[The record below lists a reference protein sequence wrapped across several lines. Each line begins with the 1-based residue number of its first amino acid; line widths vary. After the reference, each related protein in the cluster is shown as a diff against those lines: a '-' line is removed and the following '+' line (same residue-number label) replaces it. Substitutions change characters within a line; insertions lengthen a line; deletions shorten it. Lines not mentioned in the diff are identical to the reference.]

1 MNFFVVQS
9 VMATDERNF
18 SNERA
23 ERFFSPEMMIWQVNR
38 EMALLLA
45 GGRALLM
52 QLAHPKVA
60 AGVAEHSHFKDD
72 PLARLHRTM
81 GAMWSIVFDKVPS
94 ARTALERVK
103 NVHTTVQG
111 IVKPGEPLPL
121 GTPYD
126 ALDANLLLWVHAT
139 LIDSAIVA
147 YDLFVKPMTLGE
159 RSRYYEDSKKLAQLF
174 EIPDSL
180 MPSSLRDFNDYME
193 KMLAEGEIT
202 VGPNGRSLAMEILYP
217 PTWFLKPAGPL
228 FRLLTAG
235 LLPETLRK
243 AYRLSWNERRMKRFS
258 LAAKGVRHTLPFV
271 PRVLRIAPNARR
283 AENECTRT

>member
-1 MNFFVVQS
+1 MSPDKDNSDPPRV
-9 VMATDERNF
+9 
-18 SNERA
+18 

-60 AGVAEHSHFKDD
+60 AGVADHSHFKDD
-72 PLARLHRTM
+72 PLGRLHRTM
-81 GAMWSIVFDKVPS
+81 STMWSIVFDDVPR
-94 ARTALERVK
+94 ARAALARVK
-103 NVHTTVQG
+103 NVHKKVQG
-111 IVKPGEPLPL
+111 IVKPEEPLPP

-126 ALDANLLLWVHAT
+126 ALDAKLLLWVHAT

-159 RSRYYEDSKKLAQLF
+159 KSRYYEDSKRLAQLF

-180 MPSSLRDFNDYME
+180 IPSSLRDFNDYME
-193 KMLAEGEIT
+193 KMLGEGEIA

-217 PTWFLKPAGPL
+217 PPWILKPAGPL

-235 LLPETLRK
+235 LLPERLRNV
-243 AYRLSWNERRMKRFS
+243 YELSWNDRKKKRF
-258 LAAKGVRHTLPFV
+258 LFVARAARCMLPFV
-271 PRVLRIAPNARR
+271 PRALRMAPNARH
-283 AENECTRT
+283 AEKEFPRL